1 MLAPETIKR
10 ACERHISDLKRDD
23 LVYDAESADAA
34 IDNIE
39 LFVHPKGAL
48 QGQNIHLEP
57 WECFAV
63 AMIFGWKWKKNGLR
77 RFRRA
82 YFRIPRK
89 NGKSLLAISIAL
101 LMFSADG
108 EPGAEVYLG
117 ATGQEQAKDI
127 LFRPAKF
134 ITEKADGFIDAYGI
148 EVNASSLVIPENF
161 SRLQAVIKKPDD
173 GTNPHCAVVDEYH
186 LHDTDDQYAV
196 FDTGMGA
203 REQPLLLVTT
213 TAGSNLSGP
222 CKEMDDECVSMLQGG
237 FNDDSLFALIY
248 AMDEGDDWQDPLVL
262 KKVNPNYGVSVSAD
276 YLLDQLEIAKRSAA
290 KQNEF
295 RTKHLNEWVG
305 AAAGWMNILHW
316 QKQAKPLSIN
326 DFRGASCH
334 IAVDLAVK
342 LDANAVAVVFRD
354 GDEYHAFLRFY
365 APEMAINENDRYRI
379 YRTSGELIETP
390 GNMTD
395 YAQIEHDIRAICEA
409 HDVQSVAFD
418 PYQSNYISNN
428 LQDSGIPVVTFGQTL
443 QNMSDPMKELEALIV
458 SRRMWHDGNQMMTWM
473 VGNVVVKPTAD
484 GNIKPLKATR
494 NDPLCKIDGVVA
506 LIMALGRWME
516 EGEPVNIDDWLKSTK
531 APT

>member
-213 TAGSNLSGP
+213 TAGS
-222 CKEMDDECVSMLQGG
+222 
-237 FNDDSLFALIY
+237 
-248 AMDEGDDWQDPLVL
+248 
-262 KKVNPNYGVSVSAD
+262 
-276 YLLDQLEIAKRSAA
+276 
-290 KQNEF
+290 
-295 RTKHLNEWVG
+295 
-305 AAAGWMNILHW
+305 
-316 QKQAKPLSIN
+316 
-326 DFRGASCH
+326 
-334 IAVDLAVK
+334 
-342 LDANAVAVVFRD
+342 
-354 GDEYHAFLRFY
+354 
-365 APEMAINENDRYRI
+365 
-379 YRTSGELIETP
+379 
-390 GNMTD
+390 
-395 YAQIEHDIRAICEA
+395 
-409 HDVQSVAFD
+409 
-418 PYQSNYISNN
+418 
-428 LQDSGIPVVTFGQTL
+428 
-443 QNMSDPMKELEALIV
+443 
-458 SRRMWHDGNQMMTWM
+458 
-473 VGNVVVKPTAD
+473 
-484 GNIKPLKATR
+484 
-494 NDPLCKIDGVVA
+494 
-506 LIMALGRWME
+506 
-516 EGEPVNIDDWLKSTK
+516 
-531 APT
+531 